1 MCKFCTQNNSKYWDE
16 IKTFTVITWYIKL
29 MFVGV
34 IKHTCHDAVSCFVKC
49 MYGNWWQSSQNV
61 TFYPT
66 TLFHGLTF
74 RCFSVSL
81 ICTETVLRFNCYELR
96 ELYLYCMLVIIV
108 NVGIIWDYD
117 MTAPEMGKK
126 LIMSRNFDT
135 VRQEIVL
142 RGKPN
147 RRTMLIMLKNVDMKL
162 L

>member
-1 MCKFCTQNNSKYWDE
+1 
-16 IKTFTVITWYIKL
+16 
-29 MFVGV
+29 
-34 IKHTCHDAVSCFVKC
+34 
-49 MYGNWWQSSQNV
+49 
-61 TFYPT
+61 
-66 TLFHGLTF
+66 
-74 RCFSVSL
+74 
-81 ICTETVLRFNCYELR
+81 
-96 ELYLYCMLVIIV
+96 
-108 NVGIIWDYD
+108 